1 MLNKSLLL
9 AAAIAFAMLVSLPVR
24 AEDPTDDTPKHHIEV
39 DNETTH
45 GAVFIG
51 IVDPATDEG
60 WQYDLTDFKHQ
71 DGVAPTQTRGYDIP
85 VEDIPKCVYKVYF
98 LLDNDDRI
106 LFPQPINLCDDKTIF
121 PLAE

>member
-1 MLNKSLLL
+1 
-9 AAAIAFAMLVSLPVR
+9 MLVQKDLRILRRERKKRHAEQITPARGRNSVCDARFSPVR

-71 DGVAPTQTRGYDIP
+71 DGVAPDSDSGI
-85 VEDIPKCVYKVYF
+85 
-98 LLDNDDRI
+98 
-106 LFPQPINLCDDKTIF
+106 
-121 PLAE
+121 